1 MKASPADQNELL
13 RLQTADTR
21 LQQLQHAES
30 NLPQTAELAALA
42 PDVDAIRSR
51 WIARTGELDDARTEL
66 KRAESDVEVVE
77 ARIERD
83 AGRLQHTSSVKDV
96 QALETELTA
105 LRRRRS
111 DLEEIELTVM
121 ERIEEL
127 EALVNDIDEER
138 TVLGAR
144 VGALEA
150 ARADEKGKL
159 DAQRDALAKDRASI
173 AGAIPAELVELY
185 EKQRARYG
193 IGAALLVRGVSM
205 GSNVKLNESDLA
217 AIRRAAPDD
226 VVLCPDSSAIL
237 IRNEESGL

>member
-1 MKASPADQNELL
+1 VKASPADQNELL
-13 RLQTADTR
+13 RLQAADTR
-21 LQQLQHAES
+21 LTQLQHAEA
-30 NLPQTAELAALA
+30 NLPQTAELAALT

-51 WIARTGELDDARTEL
+51 WIARTGELEDARTEL

-83 AGRLQHTSSVKDV
+83 SGRLQHTSSVKDV

-105 LRRRRS
+105 LRKRRS

-127 EALVNDIDEER
+127 EAVVNDIDEER
-138 TVLGAR
+138 SVLAAR
-144 VGALEA
+144 VEALES

-159 DAQRDALAKDRASI
+159 DAQREALAKDRAAI
-173 AGAIPAELVELY
+173 AGAIPTELVELY

-205 GSNVKLNESDLA
+205 GSNVKLTESDLA
-217 AIRRAAPDD
+217 VIRRAAPDD

>member
-21 LQQLQHAES
+21 LQQLQHAEA
-30 NLPQTAELAALA
+30 NLPQTAELAALT

-51 WIARTGELDDARTEL
+51 WITRTGELDDARTEL

-77 ARIERD
+77 ARIDRD
-83 AGRLQHTSSVKDV
+83 SGRLQHTSSVKDV
-96 QALETELTA
+96 QALETELSA
-105 LRRRRS
+105 LRKRRS

-127 EALVNDIDEER
+127 EAVVNDIDEER
-138 TVLGAR
+138 SVLAAR
-144 VGALEA
+144 VDALES
-150 ARADEKGKL
+150 ARADEKSKL
-159 DAQRDALAKDRASI
+159 DEQREGLAKDRAAI

-185 EKQRARYG
+185 EKQRGRYG

-205 GSNVKLNESDLA
+205 GSNVKLTESDLA
-217 AIRRAAPDD
+217 VIRRAAPDD

>member
-1 MKASPADQNELL
+1 MKASPAAQNELL

-21 LQQLQHAES
+21 LQQLQHAEA
-30 NLPQTAELAALA
+30 NLPQTAELAALT
-42 PDVDAIRSR
+42 PDVDATRSR
-51 WIARTGELDDARTEL
+51 WITRTGELDDARTEL

-77 ARIERD
+77 ARIDRD
-83 AGRLQHTSSVKDV
+83 SGRLQHTSSVKDV
-96 QALETELTA
+96 QALETELSA
-105 LRRRRS
+105 LRKRRS

-127 EALVNDIDEER
+127 EAVVNDIDEER
-138 TVLGAR
+138 SVLAAR
-144 VGALEA
+144 VDALES
-150 ARADEKGKL
+150 ARADEKSKL
-159 DAQRDALAKDRASI
+159 DAQREALAKDRAAI

-205 GSNVKLNESDLA
+205 GSNVKLTESDLA
-217 AIRRAAPDD
+217 VIRRAAPDD